1 MRDDLG
7 VIVYLSNSRY
17 NHPRLMTQTTIIPPA
32 YVTQSEELYDKALDP
47 KVARRLIAFV
57 GPYKW
62 QMLFSAFLMFVA
74 VISSIAGPYLVKVAI
89 DDGLTAHNPAV
100 LRNTVLL
107 YLLLAITRWGF
118 IYWRVNIMAEV
129 GQSVIYDLRRVLFEH
144 LQKLSLSFYAR
155 YSVGR
160 VITRVINDVE
170 TLREFITWAVLAI
183 ARDLFALVGIVIA
196 MLSLNVQYS
205 LLTFVTIPLMVGAT
219 MLYRRRARL
228 AYRQVRAAISWVNSV
243 LAENINGIRVVQAFS
258 RQAHNYANY
267 SQYTNRYHLQT
278 YMRAAKVAATFL
290 PVVDVLGALATAA
303 VVYLGGAAV
312 LGQSITA
319 GVLVAFVLYISRF
332 FDPIRDLSRRFDTL
346 QSTMAGGERLL
357 GLLDTEVEV
366 RDAENARELGAIR
379 GAVRF
384 EEVSF
389 QYSDSLISAP
399 SPSGDNATADGAN
412 TTPTSAQGDLSLVLS
427 NIDLDI
433 QPGETVAFV
442 GETGAGKTTIIK
454 LLARFHD
461 PTSGCVR
468 VDGHDLRTVTQASLR
483 RQMGIVLQD
492 PFLFNGTVKENI
504 LFGRLD
510 ATDADVIAAAE
521 AVGAHAFITALKN
534 GYDSPVEEGG
544 ALLSV
549 GQRQLISFARAL
561 LADPRILI
569 LDEATSSVDT
579 QTEQV
584 IQRALARLFEG
595 RTSFVIAHRLST
607 ITNADRIVVIHD
619 GRVVE
624 QGKHQELLEKQGMYY
639 ELYKTGFQE

>member
-1 MRDDLG
+1 
-7 VIVYLSNSRY
+7 
-17 NHPRLMTQTTIIPPA
+17 MTQQTTITPPA

-47 KVARRLIAFV
+47 KVARRLLAFIA
-57 GPYKW
+57 PYKW
-62 QMLFSAFLMFVA
+62 QMLLSAFLMFVA
-74 VISSIAGPYLVKVAI
+74 VASSVAGPYLVKVAI
-89 DDGLTAHNPAV
+89 DDGLTAHNPAA
-100 LRNTVLL
+100 LRNAVLV
-107 YLLLAITRWGF
+107 YIAFAIVRWGF
-118 IYWRVNIMAEV
+118 IYWRVNIMAKV

-170 TLREFITWAVLAI
+170 TLREFVTWAVLAI
-183 ARDLFALVGIVIA
+183 ARDLFAIVGIVVA
-196 MLSLNVQYS
+196 MLALNVRLS
-205 LLTFVTIPLMVGAT
+205 LVTFTTIPLMVLAT
-219 MLYRRRARL
+219 VLYRRTARI
-228 AYRQVRAAISWVNSV
+228 AYRRVRAAISWVNSV

-258 RQAHNYANY
+258 RQAHNYARF
-267 SQYTNRYHLQT
+267 SDYTNRYHLQT
-278 YMRAAKVAATFL
+278 LMRAAKVAATFL

-303 VVYLGGAAV
+303 VVYLGGTAV
-312 LGQSITA
+312 LGESLTA
-319 GVLVAFVLYISRF
+319 GVLVAFVLYIDRF
-332 FDPIRDLSRRFDTL
+332 FGPIRDLSRRFDTL

-366 RDAENARELGAIR
+366 RDAPDARELGTIQ

-384 EEVSF
+384 ENVSF
-389 QYSDSLISAP
+389 HYSDDP
-399 SPSGDNATADGAN
+399 SI
-412 TTPTSAQGDLSLVLS
+412 VLED
-427 NIDLDI
+427 IDLDI

-461 PTSGCVR
+461 PTSGNVC
-468 VDGHDLRTVTQASLR
+468 VDGVDLRTVTQASLR
-483 RQMGIVLQD
+483 SQMGIVLQD

-504 LFGRLD
+504 LFGRLN
-510 ATDADVIAAAE
+510 ATEADVLAAAK
-521 AVGAHAFITALKN
+521 AVGAHEFISALKN
-534 GYDSPVEEGG
+534 GYNSPVEEGG
-544 ALLSV
+544 VLLSV

-569 LDEATSSVDT
+569 LDEATSSVDI

-607 ITNADRIVVIHD
+607 ITSADRIVVIHD

-624 QGKHQELLEKQGMYY
+624 QGKHEALLEKRGLYY